1 MSRPLQDNETI
12 TIIATDTSGNKTPE
26 TINVGDVTKPEVS
39 VDIVDENTIQIDSNE
54 PGSKVEITDSA
65 GNKIA
70 EGIIDENGQ
79 LIVDVD
85 KPLNPGDKIIVNVT
99 DEAGNKTTEEV
110 PIDEFTGGGNSGSAD
125 KQPPVFESADVN
137 TLGQIELHY
146 SEELDA
152 DNLPAAN
159 QFVVKVDGKTIP
171 AENITVSVIDQ
182 QVILTLNPPI
192 YTGQTVTVSYQD
204 ATVGDDLNAIQDLRG
219 NDAADLPE
227 TALTNKST
235 VVDPTDKTP
244 PIIKT
249 EVTDATHIEVT
260 SNESGTVE
268 IKDVAGNV
276 IGSGTITGNDTP
288 DNIQLTRPLVDGETV
303 TVVVTDAAKNE
314 GKETV
319 KVGDVTAPILTNTS
333 VNVDGELVL
342 SFNEPLDED
351 NPPQATDFTILIGG
365 VLTAPSTVT
374 VEGKDVIL
382 TFDPPI
388 YAGQSV
394 QVIYK
399 DPTAGDDIQ
408 AIQDIDGK
416 DAASFNETV
425 KPLDNHSTQQP
436 PTTPDTVAPLLK
448 TAVVDPTGKIILT
461 FDEALAGEAATVE
474 DFKVMVDGQAVTVQ
488 SVEVIGDTVT
498 VVTSPVIPAGSTVVV
513 SYKDVDTSDGTTDN
527 GVLEDAAG
535 NDVVS
540 FDKVIGGSDNGS
552 TQQPPTTPDTVAP
565 LLKTAVVDPTGKII
579 LTFDEALA
587 GEAATVEDFKVMV
600 DGQAVTVQSVEVIG
614 DTVTV
619 VTSPVIPAGSTV
631 VVSYKD
637 VDTSDGTTDNGVL
650 EDAAGNDVV
659 SFDKVIGGSDNGST
673 QQPPTTPDTVAPLL
687 KTAVVDPTGKI
698 ILTFDEALAGE
709 AATVE
714 DFKVM
719 VDGQAVTVQSVEVI
733 GDTVTVVTSPVI
745 PAGSTV
751 VVSYKDVDTSDGTTD
766 NGVLEDAAGNDVVSF
781 DKVIGGSDNGST
793 QQPPTTPDTVAPLL
807 KTAVVDPTGK
817 IILTFDE
824 ALAGEAATV
833 EDFKVMV
840 DGQAV
845 TVQSVEVIG
854 DTVTVVTS
862 PVIPA
867 GSTVVVSYKD
877 VDTSDGT
884 TDNGVL
890 EDAAGND
897 VVSFDK
903 VIGGSDNGST
913 QQPPT
918 TPDTVAP
925 LLKTAVVDPTGK
937 IILTFDEAL
946 AGEAATVEDFKVMV
960 DGQAVTVQSVEVIG
974 DTVTVVTSPVI
985 PAGST
990 VVVSYKDVD
999 TSDGTTDN
1007 GVLEDAAGNDVVS
1020 FDKVIGGS
1028 DNGSTQQPPTTPDTV
1043 APLLKTAVVDPTG
1056 KIILTF
1062 DEALA
1067 GEAATVEDF
1076 KVMVDGQAVTVQSVE
1091 VIGDTV
1097 TVVTSPVIPAGSTV
1111 VVSYK
1116 DVDTSDGTTDNGVLE
1131 DAAGNDV
1138 VSFDKVIGGSDNG
1151 STQVPPT
1158 TETPPILLSSVATP
1172 EGEIILTFD
1181 QALSSDLPNA
1191 SSFVLLVNGQSVTI
1205 DSISFTDT
1213 THESIVLHT
1222 SPAIPK
1228 DAIVSLIYMDPTSSD
1243 DANAIQNVNGLDG
1256 ASFQVVVN
1264 TLNGLD
1270 PLLAKNDFNT
1280 VDFGLESVAVWDD
1293 IINAHDTKVIE
1304 LLSSNT
1310 ESSGVEFTLPKNGDS
1325 TIDYSSD
1332 VLITIQQQDLLS
1344 VATGFSVIIMRKN
1357 DQGEYEQYAVKTV
1370 QNGGVIADSS
1380 LLQVL
1385 GIVGDGNTIA
1395 VSLDDLPE
1403 GDYKAVIASDQSVLS
1418 DVLTELTL
1426 AELASGEKLLGA
1438 ENEELVINTLKALLE
1453 AKGQG
1458 NLLSTVVVGLVSGLL
1473 DTVNGV
1479 RLDVLVKALTD
1490 LPILKNVLNAAD
1502 FITGIVAGLVAS
1514 TLTIYEQTDIT
1525 ISGKDYYFEPK
1536 TITGS
1541 LYEEVNKPQND
1552 DLLGYQASAKV
1563 TLIQILDSSGQVIA
1577 TQTIDPQ
1584 DAETEIVG
1592 LYGTFTLYT
1601 DGTYSYS
1608 ANGSHVSI
1616 GQKEYINYTISD
1628 GYNQDSSAQLQITIR
1643 GQNQTPV
1650 TPSGQELYATTDIK
1664 VGHLEIIP
1672 TITNIAQTGNDI
1684 TIGGYVAKKTG
1695 FITVGLDL
1703 GPVLDLG
1710 LLESSSNTGNQN
1722 VGIRLSVGSGKVE
1735 ELNIKADV
1743 GGVVIGT
1750 MDFYVY
1756 KLNVTTGYYE
1766 QYLAK
1771 PDWFGAFLGGV
1782 SPLTPLTLTEGD
1794 YVLLMNAGSGLAAL
1808 TGYTL
1813 YVINEKVYDYNSV
1826 DGIKLDGSTNLTL
1839 EGNVLTDNSGYGV
1852 DKLTTDAK
1860 LYAVN
1865 GVKFGSDTSITVNG
1879 KYGTLTI
1886 NQDGTY
1892 SYTINPTA
1900 TGYVGQKDTFS
1911 YTLYDAKLGLSSTAN
1926 LIIDLT
1932 TLNLKADFDAVQLV
1946 NTADPIVVNAN
1957 LVNASPLVTLSD
1969 VNKTKTYNYNF
1980 TINPDNLYHDTNYN
1994 IKVTRTGLGG
2004 GTFEAKIINKITNEV
2019 IILKEPTS
2027 IGTGIT
2033 ISNLL
2038 GNLSSGEYQLVIT
2051 LVQTSGVPTYS
2062 LDANIKTTT
2071 SGKYIEADS
2080 TTAVVKT
2087 GNIFSNDDLGSVTT
2101 HGKVLISGKE
2111 MYLNS
2116 TITQDSSSLT
2126 ITGSYGTL
2134 VLEKSGNYTYTAN
2147 GSGYGIDKFTYTI
2160 VAADGTSEQAVLSI
2174 NVGSK
2179 FVGSIYQ
2186 DMLYSTAGNDT
2197 ISTSGSSDTVIF
2209 KLLSNTDAT
2218 GGNGKDTWTDFHVGN
2233 VTTDAEADKVDL
2245 SALLIGFNSANITS
2259 DLTASTAYLKN
2270 YLGVKVDGDDV
2281 TLTIDRDGAGTAYT
2295 VKTDLL
2301 QMNGLAQTGAAFN
2314 GKTEDDILKLLLQN
2328 HQLGF

>member
-425 KPLDNHSTQQP
+425 KPLDNH
-436 PTTPDTVAPLLK
+436 
-448 TAVVDPTGKIILT
+448 
-461 FDEALAGEAATVE
+461 
-474 DFKVMVDGQAVTVQ
+474 
-488 SVEVIGDTVT
+488 
-498 VVTSPVIPAGSTVVV
+498 
-513 SYKDVDTSDGTTDN
+513 
-527 GVLEDAAG
+527 
-535 NDVVS
+535 
-540 FDKVIGGSDNGS
+540 
-552 TQQPPTTPDTVAP
+552 
-565 LLKTAVVDPTGKII
+565 
-579 LTFDEALA
+579 
-587 GEAATVEDFKVMV
+587 
-600 DGQAVTVQSVEVIG
+600 
-614 DTVTV
+614 
-619 VTSPVIPAGSTV
+619 
-631 VVSYKD
+631 
-637 VDTSDGTTDNGVL
+637 
-650 EDAAGNDVV
+650 
-659 SFDKVIGGSDNGST
+659 
-673 QQPPTTPDTVAPLL
+673 
-687 KTAVVDPTGKI
+687 
-698 ILTFDEALAGE
+698 
-709 AATVE
+709 
-714 DFKVM
+714 
-719 VDGQAVTVQSVEVI
+719 
-733 GDTVTVVTSPVI
+733 
-745 PAGSTV
+745 
-751 VVSYKDVDTSDGTTD
+751 
-766 NGVLEDAAGNDVVSF
+766 
-781 DKVIGGSDNGST
+781 
-793 QQPPTTPDTVAPLL
+793 
-807 KTAVVDPTGK
+807 
-817 IILTFDE
+817 
-824 ALAGEAATV
+824 
-833 EDFKVMV
+833 
-840 DGQAV
+840 
-845 TVQSVEVIG
+845 
-854 DTVTVVTS
+854 
-862 PVIPA
+862 
-867 GSTVVVSYKD
+867 
-877 VDTSDGT
+877 
-884 TDNGVL
+884 
-890 EDAAGND
+890 
-897 VVSFDK
+897 
-903 VIGGSDNGST
+903 ST